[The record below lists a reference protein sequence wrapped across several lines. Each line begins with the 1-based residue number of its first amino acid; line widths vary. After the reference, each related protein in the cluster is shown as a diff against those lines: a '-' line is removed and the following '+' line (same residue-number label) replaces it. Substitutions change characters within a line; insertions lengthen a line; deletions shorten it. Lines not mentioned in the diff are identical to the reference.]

1 MYEYL
6 GGLPRVLNFNLNVCF
21 PSSSSGFTTSTIQPG
36 RFLNQAATWA
46 MTNASNV
53 WFTVLPNRA
62 KSLLF
67 ASKKA

>member
-1 MYEYL
+1 MYESRPSAARAEL
-6 GGLPRVLNFNLNVCF
+6 QSERLFLVIIARVHNFND
-21 PSSSSGFTTSTIQPG
+21 PPD

-62 KSLLF
+62 TSLLF